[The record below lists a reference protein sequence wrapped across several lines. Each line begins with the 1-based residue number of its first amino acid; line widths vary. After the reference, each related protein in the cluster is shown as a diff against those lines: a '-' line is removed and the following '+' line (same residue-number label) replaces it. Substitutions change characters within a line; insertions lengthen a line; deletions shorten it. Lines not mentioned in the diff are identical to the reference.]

1 MSAIA
6 YRKRR
11 LLRGRRRGAVAVQV
25 VVASTVLLGFAA
37 LSVDVGALYN
47 AKGDLQRAVDAAALA
62 AAAQLSNFDGDTEPM
77 ALAMQAAQYSLT
89 QNPVLGQ
96 ALTLDSDDMQFG
108 RANYDSDTNT
118 YTFTPTTVFPDAVR
132 ITLRQTSDSPNGAL
146 PLYFAPVLG
155 KTHSEL
161 SARAT
166 AIIVP
171 RDIALVAD
179 LSASHTDDSELTNYQ
194 NTDINLWAV
203 WDAFPGGID
212 EEGSLYPEGS
222 WETDEEGFNPQA
234 AGPAWGFMQQ
244 MGYGTNP
251 ITGSYDPDA
260 DPGLIHLN
268 KRGNW
273 NDSDLM
279 SYLQDMGYSSS
290 ERNAIRYNSSE
301 STGHWELRA
310 AVALGL
316 AKWHS
321 GMYGGLWSLEGASPG
336 NGNTTIS
343 ESELEWVERFGSRS
357 MSQSRDIWL
366 DYISTMSSTNTPTYG
381 ANSDF
386 RYKMGVKTFISY
398 LMESRTTHSDTPE
411 LAGAPEQ
418 PMQAVKD
425 AVGEL
430 VSTIL
435 DLDTDDQISLEVY
448 DNIGRHEVDLT
459 DDYQSVADHLN
470 GMQGGHYQPWTNMG
484 GGIQKA
490 IQELGSARARGASR
504 KVMILLTDGYANVNQ
519 WGSTGDYS
527 GGTTHALNQA
537 QAAVDAGIRIFA
549 VSVGSNANTS
559 LMDQIAAMG
568 SGEHFHA
575 EGSIEEY
582 SDQLREIFET
592 LGGKRPVE
600 LIE

>member
-1 MSAIA
+1 MKHAENQF
-6 YRKRR
+6 
-11 LLRGRRRGAVAVQV
+11 LRTRRRGAVAVQV

-47 AKGDLQRAVDAAALA
+47 AKGDLQRAVDAAAMA
-62 AAAQLSNFDGDTEPM
+62 AAGQLSNFEGDTDPM
-77 ALAMQAAQYSLT
+77 ALAMSAAQYSLT

-96 ALTLDSDDMQFG
+96 SLTLGSDDVQFG
-108 RANYDSDTNT
+108 RANYDSESNT
-118 YTFTPTTVFPDAVR
+118 YTFTPTMSFPDAVR

-146 PLYFAPVLG
+146 PLYFAPILG

-171 RDIALVAD
+171 RDIAIVAD
-179 LSASHTDDSELTNYQ
+179 LSASHTDDSELGNYE
-194 NTDINLWAV
+194 NTDINLWDV

-212 EEGSLYPEGS
+212 EEGSLYPEGA
-222 WETDEEGFNPQA
+222 WDTDEDGFNPQA

-251 ITGSYDPDA
+251 ITSSYDPDA

-273 NDSDLM
+273 NDSDLL
-279 SYLQDMGYSSS
+279 SYLNDMGYNYS
-290 ERNAIRYNSSE
+290 ERNAIKYNSGE
-301 STGHWELRA
+301 STSHWKLRA

-321 GMYGGLWSLEGASPG
+321 GMPGGLWASEGASPG
-336 NGNTTIS
+336 NGNSYIGGG
-343 ESELEWVERFGSRS
+343 ELEWVEAFGSRS
-357 MSQSRDIWL
+357 LSQSRDIWL
-366 DYISTMSSTNTPTYG
+366 AYIGRMFSTSSAMYS

-398 LMESRTTHSDTPE
+398 LMESRYQHSDTPE

-418 PMQAVKD
+418 PMQAVKE

-430 VSTIL
+430 VDTIL

-459 DDYQSVADHLN
+459 DDYQSISDHLN
-470 GMQGGHYQPWTNMG
+470 AMQGGHYEPWTNMG
-484 GGIQKA
+484 GGITRA
-490 IQELGSARARGASR
+490 IEELSSIRARGASR
-504 KVMILLTDGYANVNQ
+504 KVMILLTDGYANVNE
-519 WGSTGDYS
+519 WGSLGDYS
-527 GGTTHALNQA
+527 GGTTHAVSQA
-537 QAAVDAGIRIFA
+537 QAAVNAGIRIFA

-559 LMDQIAAMG
+559 LMDQIAEMG

-592 LGGKRPVE
+592 LGGRRPVE